1 MKTSALKKSLAMGF
15 VATGMTALASTTI
28 HAEDIQPATNAM
40 DTTTTTAETSN
51 STEVQKTTS
60 EKLTDAQSELNQMKV
75 KHNCQV
81 LMMWKYYLR
90 KHMIYLIRV
99 IWTQHYLF

>member
-1 MKTSALKKSLAMGF
+1 MYMKTSALKKSLAMGF

-51 STEVQKTTS
+51 STEVQKNN
-60 EKLTDAQSELNQMKV
+60 K
-75 KHNCQV
+75 
-81 LMMWKYYLR
+81 
-90 KHMIYLIRV
+90 
-99 IWTQHYLF
+99 